1 MRRMQGIQAGGY
13 EPGKCN
19 IGPAE
24 IRARRLSGH
33 VGLAA
38 TIGVVAALVLFGA
51 DPAWRLLAFIPA
63 AGSAGGY
70 LQAAMRFCAN
80 FGWRGVF
87 NFSDRIHDTTDV
99 PDAAAA
105 AADRRKALQIML
117 LSALAGATVAVGAY
131 LLPI

>member
-1 MRRMQGIQAGGY
+1 MQARGY
-13 EPGKCN
+13 EPGRCN

-38 TIGVVAALVLFGA
+38 TIGVVAALILFGA

-63 AGSAGGY
+63 AGGAGGY

-87 NFSDRIHDTTDV
+87 NFTDRIHHTTDV
-99 PDAAAA
+99 TDAAAA
-105 AADRRKALQIML
+105 AADRRKALQVML
-117 LSALAGATVAVGAY
+117 LSALAGVVVAVAAY
-131 LLPI
+131 LVPA

>member
-1 MRRMQGIQAGGY
+1 MNVLHANAPAGLPLDGARY
-13 EPGKCN
+13 QPGVCN

-38 TIGVVAALVLFGA
+38 TIGVVAALILFGD

-63 AGSAGGY
+63 AGGAGGY

-87 NFSDRIHDTTDV
+87 NFTDRIHDTTEV
-99 PDAAAA
+99 TLGRSVFTSQVSSSRM
-105 AADRRKALQIML
+105 RRQ
-117 LSALAGATVAVGAY
+117 
-131 LLPI
+131 P

>member
-1 MRRMQGIQAGGY
+1 MQGVGSGY
-13 EPGKCN
+13 RPGACN

-38 TIGVVAALVLFGA
+38 TIGLVGALIVFGHE
-51 DPAWRLLAFIPA
+51 PAWRLLAFVPA
-63 AGSAGGY
+63 AGAAAGY
-70 LQAAMRFCAN
+70 LQASMRFCAN

-87 NFSDRIHDTTDV
+87 NFGDRIRDTTEV
-99 PDAAAA
+99 IDAAAA

-117 LSALAGATVAVGAY
+117 LSALAGVLVALGAY
-131 LLPI
+131 LLPV

>member
-1 MRRMQGIQAGGY
+1 MEGMQARGY
-13 EPGKCN
+13 EPGRCN

-38 TIGVVAALVLFGA
+38 TIGVVAALILFGA

-63 AGSAGGY
+63 AGGAGGY

-87 NFSDRIHDTTDV
+87 NFTDRIHDTTEV
-99 PDAAAA
+99 TDAAAA
-105 AADRRKALQIML
+105 AADRRKALLIMV
-117 LSALAGATVAVGAY
+117 LSALTGLVVAVGAY